1 MLVHVGEMGGGKMS
15 HKLFL
20 YVCLHILCW
29 RLTPSFF
36 DVVGFFSFPLLGIT
50 LSHSFKRR
58 VFVDERLGVDK
69 CDVLCGIA
77 IGMTTVIF
85 HMKYDV

>member
-1 MLVHVGEMGGGKMS
+1 MC
-15 HKLFL
+15 
-20 YVCLHILCW
+20 VCLYSVHCA
-29 RLTPSFF
+29 TYSFF
-36 DVVGFFSFPLLGIT
+36 SVFLLLLLGMY
-50 LSHSFKRR
+50 LF
-58 VFVDERLGVDK
+58 DERLGFDK